1 MVNKQYNIIL
11 MGFLSVILLIIIFNW
26 IDLLVN
32 KNFIVECFDTN
43 SSEYSHSVDLPLNS
57 KTSCN
62 NFCGPP
68 ARCAITGQQCT
79 SDIDC
84 PGCQSIN
91 KTNKKKTI
99 DIPGNDD
106 AGKLTF
112 NQTPQYSPLTAD
124 IGTEARIINPKK
136 LSRTPSLNINN
147 NWLAG
152 FYKSEQEFNSQ
163 FKLPHL
169 SFMPKYDT
177 RYSLSGEFMSDGPLA
192 SNAYLN

>member
-43 SSEYSHSVDLPLNS
+43 SQEYRQNIDLPLNS

-68 ARCAITGQQCT
+68 SRCAITGQQCT
-79 SDIDC
+79 ADIDC
-84 PGCQSIN
+84 PGCQPIN
-91 KTNKKKTI
+91 KTNKKKTF
-99 DIPGNDD
+99 DIAGNDD

-112 NQTPQYSPLTAD
+112 NQPLQYSTLTSD
-124 IGTEARIINPKK
+124 IGTEARIINPNK
-136 LSRTPSLNINN
+136 LSRTSSLNINN

-152 FYKSEQEFNSQ
+152 FYKSEQEFNNQ
-163 FKLPHL
+163 FQIPNL
-169 SFMPKYDT
+169 SVMSKYDN
-177 RYSLSGEFMSDGPLA
+177 RYSLSGDFMTDGPLA
-192 SNAYLN
+192 SNAYLT